1 VNLGS
6 TNSAEGVNSKFVPL
20 REKTDRT
27 GLELRKSLQCKALR
41 NSSAESI
48 VTKRVALGEP
58 FKSSEFPSVRFNGEA
73 EGNCSRLFSLF
84 SEGFRDS
91 RPARRRPENALISR
105 QNRISQTGPRKFVC
119 NSQILCLTEK
129 SCLTTGL
136 RLIVQ
141 YMALEHPALS
151 LAHNLNALR

>member
-1 VNLGS
+1 MINTSLSEVFLSPEARESRFGS
-6 TNSAEGVNSKFVPL
+6 KSVS
-20 REKTDRT
+20 DR
-27 GLELRKSLQCKALR
+27 
-41 NSSAESI
+41 
-48 VTKRVALGEP
+48 EP
-58 FKSSEFPSVRFNGEA
+58 FKSSEFPSVRFNREA
-73 EGNCSRLFSLF
+73 ESVCSRLFSLF

-91 RPARRRPENALISR
+91 RPARWQPECALAS
-105 QNRISQTGPRKFVC
+105 QGNRISQTGPRKFVC

-129 SCLTTGL
+129 SCLTSGL